1 MAFALRKDLYGPTP
15 TDHGS
20 RNKCHALDCCAWM
33 QFIPACISPPT
44 FKSVGRKQVTGI
56 RVARKTAPASIGA
69 HMITCQECGKP
80 AMYQLSNGAL
90 ICLEC
95 IDRFQFEQNAAMINF
110 LLGEVESST
119 EGSPLEIPKL
129 VRRHQLVTFNNI
141 RVDHSIVG
149 AINTG
154 QAQAIDVGLSYV
166 KQNGDPALSELFQ
179 EFAQAVLDSRELDQ
193 AARKAIIEQLS
204 FLISQLLAKPEQKR
218 TAIVDAVF
226 KNIKEAL
233 LAFSGLV
240 TLWEKLEPFLRQ
252 VLR

>member
-44 FKSVGRKQVTGI
+44 FKLVGRKQVIGI
-56 RVARKTAPASIGA
+56 RVARI
-69 HMITCQECGKP
+69 CQECGKP
-80 AMYQLSNGAL
+80 AMYQLSSGAL

-95 IDRFQFEQNAAMINF
+95 IDRFQFEENAAMIHF

-119 EGSPLEIPKL
+119 EWSPLEIPKL

-166 KQNGDPALSELFQ
+166 KQNRDPALSELFQ

-240 TLWEKLEPFLRQ
+240 TLWETLEPLLRQ
-252 VLR
+252 VLG